1 LINKFKITTAKK
13 KNNDS
18 QRGDGEDDF
27 IENFKEASFDDA
39 GGLAGRLGRVIRY
52 VDSISS
58 TTTAAGPQSPAHLE
72 GYSVVQRYALVP
84 PFCYASVLRSN
95 DFADTVYAVDE
106 LAMNGDEA
114 RAYFSIKE
122 LMERQIDSPRL
133 LDNVEAS
140 FAGEVA
146 RLLKEHFTTSA
157 ARPVML
163 EKVKYY
169 LKRDILG
176 FGIID
181 PLFHDPFIEDITC
194 GGPQKPIFVYHRS
207 FEGLSTNIA
216 FRDDESLDS
225 FVMKMVHR
233 AGKHIS
239 AAHPIVDASLPGNH
253 RLAALYKKEVTTMGS
268 SFTIRKFRE
277 DPITIVDLINS
288 DVLDADMAAY
298 LWLMLDNKKSLMVVG
313 STGGGK
319 TTILNAV
326 TGLINPSFK
335 IFTVEDVAEINIPHA
350 NWFSLVSRASFGLES
365 QGEIGLFDL
374 LKSGMRHRPDYILV
388 GEIRGSE
395 AYVLFQAVATG
406 HGGIATMH
414 ADDSEAAVRRLQQ
427 KPMDIPPAY
436 VPLMNCIIAVK
447 RVHLKTES
455 GGVATARRVTE
466 ITEVLSHNS
475 LNTVFAWDPAHDGYL
490 DTMMTKS
497 RHLHRIATDTGVEMQ
512 DIAHDLSRRKAVLS
526 WLIGRGV
533 RDYRSISKVI
543 GMFNQEPGRLMEKVR
558 SS

>member
-1 LINKFKITTAKK
+1 MNINLKIKSD
-13 KNNDS
+13 KNPDK
-18 QRGDGEDDF
+18 QKDDDF
-27 IENFKEASFDDA
+27 IEAFKEPLFDSGLNIQLDKVTKYLDSVAS
-39 GGLAGRLGRVIRY
+39 GRHTQNL
-52 VDSISS
+52 
-58 TTTAAGPQSPAHLE
+58 PE
-72 GYSVVQRYALVP
+72 GYRSLIRYALVP
-84 PFCYASVLRSN
+84 PFCYA
-95 DFADTVYAVDE
+95 TVMQSDEYSDMMYAIDE
-106 LAMNGDEA
+106 LGMNEEEQKV
-114 RAYFSIKE
+114 YVSIKD
-122 LMERQIDSPRL
+122 LLERKIDSPRL
-133 LDNVEAS
+133 LDNIETS
-140 FAGEVA
+140 FVGEVSK
-146 RLLKEHFTTSA
+146 LLSEHFSGDYQPIA
-157 ARPVML
+157 L
-163 EKVKYY
+163 EKVKYF
-169 LKRDILG
+169 LKRDVLG

-194 GGPQKPIFVYHRS
+194 GGPGKPIFVYHRQ
-207 FEGLSTNIA
+207 FEGLGTNVS
-216 FRDDESLDS
+216 FRNEEALDS

-288 DVLDADMAAY
+288 DTLDIDMAAY
-298 LWLMLDNKKSLMVVG
+298 AWLMLDNKKSLMVIG

-326 TGLINPSFK
+326 TGLINPSYK
-335 IFTVEDVAEINIPHA
+335 IFSVEDVAEINIPHT

-388 GEIRGSE
+388 GEIRGEE

-414 ADDSEAAVRRLQQ
+414 ADDSEAAIRRLQQ

-436 VPLMNCIIAVK
+436 VPLMNCIITVK
-447 RVHLKTES
+447 RVKLRTEPVS
-455 GGVATARRVTE
+455 GRQSNMMGRRVTE
-466 ITEVLSHNS
+466 VTEVLSHNG
-475 LNTVFAWDPAHDGYL
+475 LNSVFEWDPEYDGYHDNL
-490 DTMMTKS
+490 LKS
-497 RHLHRIATDTGVEMQ
+497 KHLPKIAVDTGV
-512 DIAHDLSRRKAVLS
+512 DINDIYEDLARRKDILT
-526 WLIGRGV
+526 WLISRGV
-533 RDYRSISKVI
+533 RDYRSVSKVI
-543 GMFNQEPGRLMEKVR
+543 GMFNQEPQRLMEKVK

>member
-1 LINKFKITTAKK
+1 MNIKFKTSKPEK
-13 KNNDS
+13 QKD
-18 QRGDGEDDF
+18 DDF
-27 IENFKEASFDDA
+27 IEHFKEPAFESGFSSQ
-39 GGLAGRLGRVIRY
+39 LGRVAKY
-52 VDSISS
+52 VDSIS
-58 TTTAAGPQSPAHLE
+58 AGQQAGIPE
-72 GYSVVQRYALVP
+72 GYQILQRYALVA
-84 PFCYASVLRSN
+84 PFCYASILKN
-95 DFADTVYAVDE
+95 DEYSDMVYTIDE
-106 LAMNGDEA
+106 LAMNEEETKIYG
-114 RAYFSIKE
+114 SIKE

-133 LDNVEAS
+133 LDNIEAS
-140 FAGEVA
+140 FTGEVV
-146 RLLKEHFTTSA
+146 RLLKDHLGGA
-157 ARPVML
+157 KPVVL

-207 FEGLSTNIA
+207 YEGLGTNVS
-216 FRDDESLDS
+216 FRDEESLDS

-233 AGKHIS
+233 AGKHVS

-277 DPITIVDLINS
+277 DPITVVDLINS
-288 DVLDADMAAY
+288 DTLDVDMAAY
-298 LWLMLDNKKSLMVVG
+298 LWLMLDNKKSIMVIG

-319 TTILNAV
+319 TTILNAI

-335 IFTVEDVAEINIPHA
+335 LFTVEDVAEINIPHV

-388 GEIRGSE
+388 GEIRGEE

-414 ADDSEAAVRRLQQ
+414 ADDAEAAVRRLQQ

-436 VPLMNCIIAVK
+436 VPLMNCIVTVK
-447 RVHLKTES
+447 RVRLKTES
-455 GGVATARRVTE
+455 ASSNVMARRVTE
-466 ITEVLSHNS
+466 VTELLSHNS
-475 LNTVFAWDPAHDGYL
+475 LNSVFAWDPAYDGYL
-490 DTMMTKS
+490 DSLAKS
-497 RHLHRIATDTGVEMQ
+497 RHLPRIALDTGVDMA
-512 DIAHDLSRRKAVLS
+512 DIAEDLARRKSVLT
-526 WLIGRGV
+526 WLMSRGV
-533 RDYRSISKVI
+533 RDYKSISKVI
-543 GMFNQEPGRLMEKVR
+543 GMFNQEPARLMEKVKG
-558 SS
+558 S

>member
-1 LINKFKITTAKK
+1 MNIKFKINKPEK
-13 KNNDS
+13 QKD
-18 QRGDGEDDF
+18 EDF
-27 IENFKEASFDDA
+27 IEHFKEPAFDS
-39 GGLAGRLGRVIRY
+39 GLSGQLRRVAKY
-52 VDSISS
+52 VDSIS
-58 TTTAAGPQSPAHLE
+58 AGEQAGVPE
-72 GYSVVQRYALVP
+72 GYQSVQRYPLVP
-84 PFCYASVLRSN
+84 PFCYASILKS
-95 DFADTVYAVDE
+95 DEYSDMVYSIDE
-106 LAMNGDEA
+106 LPMNEEEA
-114 RAYFSIKE
+114 KIYGSIKE

-133 LDNVEAS
+133 LDNIETS
-140 FAGEVA
+140 FVSEVG
-146 RLLKEHFTTSA
+146 RLLKDHLGGTKPA
-157 ARPVML
+157 ML

-169 LKRDILG
+169 LKRDVLG

-181 PLFHDPFIEDITC
+181 PLFYDPFIEDITC
-194 GGPQKPIFVYHRS
+194 GGPKKPIFVYHRNY
-207 FEGLSTNIA
+207 EGLGTNVS
-216 FRDDESLDS
+216 FRDEEALDS

-288 DVLDADMAAY
+288 DALDVDMAAY
-298 LWLMLDNKKSLMVVG
+298 LWLMLDNKKSIMVIG

-319 TTILNAV
+319 TTILNAI

-335 IFTVEDVAEINIPHA
+335 LFTVEDVAEINIPHV

-388 GEIRGSE
+388 GEIRGEE

-436 VPLMNCIIAVK
+436 VPLMNCIVNVK
-447 RVHLKTES
+447 RVRLKTES
-455 GGVATARRVTE
+455 TSSNIMMARRVTE
-466 ITEVLSHNS
+466 VTELLSHNS
-475 LNTVFAWDPAHDGYL
+475 INSVFAWDPAYDGYL
-490 DTMMTKS
+490 DNLAKS
-497 RHLHRIATDTGVEMQ
+497 RHLQRIAVDTGVDME
-512 DIAHDLSRRKAVLS
+512 DIAEDLARRKSVLTWMLSRG
-526 WLIGRGV
+526 I
-533 RDYRSISKVI
+533 RDYKSISKVI
-543 GMFNQEPGRLMEKVR
+543 GMFNQEPARLMEKVKR
-558 SS
+558 KARV

>member
-1 LINKFKITTAKK
+1 MNIKFKINKPEK
-13 KNNDS
+13 QKD
-18 QRGDGEDDF
+18 EDF
-27 IENFKEASFDDA
+27 IEHFKEPAFDS
-39 GGLAGRLGRVIRY
+39 GLSGQLRRVAKY
-52 VDSISS
+52 VDSIS
-58 TTTAAGPQSPAHLE
+58 AGEQAGVPE
-72 GYSVVQRYALVP
+72 GYQSVQRYPLVP
-84 PFCYASVLRSN
+84 PFCYASILKS
-95 DFADTVYAVDE
+95 DEYSDMVYSIDE
-106 LAMNGDEA
+106 LPMNEEEA
-114 RAYFSIKE
+114 KIYGSIKE

-133 LDNVEAS
+133 LDNIETS
-140 FAGEVA
+140 FVSEVG
-146 RLLKEHFTTSA
+146 RLLKDHLGGTKPA
-157 ARPVML
+157 ML

-169 LKRDILG
+169 LKRDVLG

-181 PLFHDPFIEDITC
+181 PLFYDPFIEDITC
-194 GGPQKPIFVYHRS
+194 GGPKKPIFVYHRNY
-207 FEGLSTNIA
+207 EGLGTNVS
-216 FRDDESLDS
+216 FRDEEALDS

-288 DVLDADMAAY
+288 DALDVDMAAY
-298 LWLMLDNKKSLMVVG
+298 LWLMLDNKKSIMVIG

-319 TTILNAV
+319 TTILNAI

-335 IFTVEDVAEINIPHA
+335 LFTVEDVAEINIPHV

-388 GEIRGSE
+388 GEIRGEE

-436 VPLMNCIIAVK
+436 VPLMNCIVNVK
-447 RVHLKTES
+447 RVRLKTES
-455 GGVATARRVTE
+455 TSSNIMMARRVTE
-466 ITEVLSHNS
+466 VTELLSHNNINS
-475 LNTVFAWDPAHDGYL
+475 VFAWDPAYDGYL
-490 DTMMTKS
+490 DNLAKS
-497 RHLHRIATDTGVEMQ
+497 RHLQRIAVDTGVDME
-512 DIAHDLSRRKAVLS
+512 DIAEDLARRKSVLTWMLSRG
-526 WLIGRGV
+526 I
-533 RDYRSISKVI
+533 RDYKSISKVI
-543 GMFNQEPGRLMEKVR
+543 GMFNQEPARLMEKVK

>member
-1 LINKFKITTAKK
+1 MNIKFKINKPEK
-13 KNNDS
+13 QKD
-18 QRGDGEDDF
+18 EDF
-27 IENFKEASFDDA
+27 IEHFKEPAFES
-39 GGLAGRLGRVIRY
+39 GLSGQLHRIAKY
-52 VDSISS
+52 VDSIS
-58 TTTAAGPQSPAHLE
+58 AGEQAGVPE
-72 GYSVVQRYALVP
+72 GYQSVQRYPLVP
-84 PFCYASVLRSN
+84 PFCYASILKS
-95 DFADTVYAVDE
+95 DEYSDMVYSIDE
-106 LAMNGDEA
+106 LPMNEEEA
-114 RAYFSIKE
+114 KIYGSIKE

-133 LDNVEAS
+133 LDNIETS
-140 FAGEVA
+140 FVSEVG
-146 RLLKEHFTTSA
+146 RLLKDHLGGTKPA
-157 ARPVML
+157 ML

-169 LKRDILG
+169 LKRDVLG
-176 FGIID
+176 FGVID

-194 GGPQKPIFVYHRS
+194 GGPKKPIFVYHRNY
-207 FEGLSTNIA
+207 EGLGTNVS
-216 FRDDESLDS
+216 FRDEEALDS

-253 RLAALYKKEVTTMGS
+253 RLAALYKKEVTTTGS

-288 DVLDADMAAY
+288 DALDVDMAAY
-298 LWLMLDNKKSLMVVG
+298 LWLMLDNKKSIMVIG

-319 TTILNAV
+319 TTILNAI

-335 IFTVEDVAEINIPHA
+335 LFTVEDVAEINIPHV

-388 GEIRGSE
+388 GEIRGEE

-436 VPLMNCIIAVK
+436 VPLMNCIVNVK
-447 RVHLKTES
+447 RVRLKTES
-455 GGVATARRVTE
+455 TSSNIMMARRVTE
-466 ITEVLSHNS
+466 VTELLSHNNINS
-475 LNTVFAWDPAHDGYL
+475 VFAWDPAYDGYL
-490 DTMMTKS
+490 DNLAKS
-497 RHLHRIATDTGVEMQ
+497 RHLQRIAVDTGVDME
-512 DIAHDLSRRKAVLS
+512 DIAEDLARRKSVLTWMLSRG
-526 WLIGRGV
+526 I
-533 RDYRSISKVI
+533 RDYKSISKVI
-543 GMFNQEPGRLMEKVR
+543 GMFNQEPARLMEKVK

>member
-1 LINKFKITTAKK
+1 MINKFKIVKKGSEKK
-13 KNNDS
+13 KQEDK
-18 QRGDGEDDF
+18 EDDF
-27 IENFKEASFDDA
+27 IEHFKEASFDD
-39 GGLAGRLGRVIRY
+39 GGLAGRLSRVVKY
-52 VDSISS
+52 VDSIS
-58 TTTAAGPQSPAHLE
+58 AAASVGSQSRLE

-84 PFCYASVLRSN
+84 PFCYTSVLRSN
-95 DFADTVYAVDE
+95 DFADMAYAVDE
-106 LAMNGDEA
+106 LALNEEEA
-114 RAYFSIKE
+114 KAYHSIKE

-146 RLLKEHFTTSA
+146 RLLREHFTTSK
-157 ARPVML
+157 PVML

-277 DPITIVDLINS
+277 DPITVVDLVNS
-288 DVLDADMAAY
+288 DVIDADMAAY
-298 LWLMLDNKKSLMVVG
+298 LWLMLDNKKSLMVIG

-335 IFTVEDVAEINIPHA
+335 IFTVEDVAEINIPHT

-455 GGVATARRVTE
+455 GAVATTRRVTE

-490 DTMMTKS
+490 DTLMARS
-497 RHLHRIATDTGVEMQ
+497 RHLRRIATDTGVDMDDITQ
-512 DIAHDLSRRKAVLS
+512 DLARRKAVLS

-533 RDYRSISKVI
+533 RDYRGVSKVV
-543 GMFNQEPGRLMEKVR
+543 GMFNQDPGRLLEKVR